1 MIQDIDANG
10 DGEIDYRFSHFLF
23 VKSSCIFQSE
33 FTQMLFKG
41 EYSSMYAVKH
51 NSQTAR
57 SRTVDPTPAPAKSD
71 GKKPSAAAPP
81 SEAKQGT

>member
-1 MIQDIDANG
+1 M
-10 DGEIDYRFSHFLF
+10 
-23 VKSSCIFQSE
+23 VPSE

-57 SRTVDPTPAPAKSD
+57 SRTVDPTPAPAKAD
-71 GKKPSAAAPP
+71 AKKQPPAAAAAAAPAA
-81 SEAKQGT
+81 EQGT

>member
-1 MIQDIDANG
+1 
-10 DGEIDYRFSHFLF
+10 
-23 VKSSCIFQSE
+23 
-33 FTQMLFKG
+33 MLFKG